1 MIWTYSK
8 NVGMGLFILPARLVS
23 IMRGCTIASCFRISG
38 KQINIFSCLH
48 IVGQIKSVL
57 CQENG
62 YVKQKEKLLLMQLL
76 FSRQRHMQQTQSVL
90 SRQPLDVVKTI
101 SSSFLPWLSGFLVIL
116 FTKSLFRKQIVFER
130 ALICLA

>member
-1 MIWTYSK
+1 MWTYSK
-8 NVGMGLFILPARLVS
+8 NVGMGLFISPARLVS

-48 IVGQIKSVL
+48 IVGHL

-62 YVKQKEKLLLMQLL
+62 CVKQKEKLLLMQLL

-90 SRQPLDVVKTI
+90 SRQPLDVVKNNI
-101 SSSFLPWLSGFLVIL
+101 IIVSFMAVRLSSH
-116 FTKSLFRKQIVFER
+116 SLHKRFVP
-130 ALICLA
+130 